1 MSPHQRIDP
10 DLIDRKRYII
20 FDDNIGNWSST
31 YPSRYSVNYRN
42 RTSSITYTG
51 GSGYENIYI
60 KLTLPSNRINKLY
73 VSFEFYTSTGFTYS
87 YGDKRAPII
96 IMKSAPGNTLH
107 TSFSNVYGRS
117 DSLDGTAGTT
127 FNTYSFEAA
136 GMEGLSEVYLVI
148 PLGCITDKVKIWKVY
163 QYLTINFT
171 FSNFLVYCNLDDI
184 AEWVLWTDSLGNGIK
199 IEPKDCQPIED
210 FDTNFIENKIPM
222 TSPYYLKDN
231 SIENHAVDLDL
242 FERPYPASVW
252 NYNDDMSSL
261 INNGMDVANFEEPY
275 NFSSWYLGV
284 NNEKIL
290 NTGLEPANFEEPYN
304 WCAWYLAN
312 DPDKNFDINTGP
324 WEEMLGAFANNK
336 TLTTLTIPNQVTK
349 LGLNSFRRSNLE
361 SISLPS
367 NIEYTED
374 NGIDST
380 FSGSI
385 KNGEI

>member
-1 MSPHQRIDP
+1 MSSHQRIDP

-20 FDDNIGNWSST
+20 FDDNIGNWSSN
-31 YPSRYSVNYRN
+31 YSSRYSVSYNN
-42 RTSSITYTG
+42 RASSITYTG

-60 KLTLPSNRINKLY
+60 KLTLPNNRINKLY
-73 VSFEFYTSTGFTYS
+73 VSFDFYTSTGFTYS
-87 YGDKRAPII
+87 YGDKTAPII
-96 IMKSAPGNTLH
+96 IMKSAPGSSQH
-107 TSFSNVYGRS
+107 TSFSNVYGKS

-127 FNTYSFEAA
+127 FDTYSFEAA

-148 PLGCITDKVKIWKVY
+148 PLGCITDN
-163 QYLTINFT
+163 QTINLT
-171 FSNFLVYCNLDDI
+171 FYNFLVYCNLDDI

-199 IEPKDCQPIED
+199 IEPKNCQPIED
-210 FDTNFIENKIPM
+210 FDTDFIENKIPM
-222 TSPYYLKDN
+222 SSPYYLKDN

-252 NYNDDMSSL
+252 HYNDDISSL

-275 NFSSWYLGV
+275 NFSSWYLGI
-284 NNEKIL
+284 NDEKIL

-312 DPDKNFDINTGP
+312 DPDNNFDINTGP

-349 LGLNSFRRSNLE
+349 LGFNSFRRSNLE
-361 SISLPS
+361 SISLPP

-374 NGIDST
+374 NGVDST
-380 FSGSI
+380 FS
-385 KNGEI
+385 KNTEIHIRND